1 MENVITPTKEG
12 KTKVQVTIH
21 QQDLIKIVEIDEDE
35 IPNSGDTST
44 NSEIRKFLLEQL
56 EDEYKQVEI
65 DVWID
70 GGVPKIIS
78 ETEPDIKVSKSNG
91 SYYIEP

>member
-21 QQDLIKIVEIDEDE
+21 QQDLIKIVEIDWK
-35 IPNSGDTST
+35 IPNSGDTSGNT
-44 NSEIRKFLLEQL
+44 EIRKFLLEQL
-56 EDEYKQVEI
+56 EDEWKQGGI
-65 DVWID
+65 DVLIS
-70 GGVPKIIS
+70 GGGRIIN
-78 ETEPDIKVSKSNG
+78 ETKPDMKVSKSNG